1 MLVEQVLEDIVT
13 GQESA
18 ALAKVE
24 SWWSNLLPEIE
35 AEMKILASAEGQIL
49 QGLLPVA
56 AQDVIN
62 GGLTTASFVA
72 AGKDVISKLVAQNVN
87 LGTQT
92 VFSALNAVV
101 SSKVVSAAPATASVT
116 PAAS

>member
-1 MLVEQVLEDIVT
+1 MSIGQVLEDIVT
-13 GQESA
+13 GQESE
-18 ALAKVE
+18 ALAKIK
-24 SWWSNLLPEIE
+24 SWWDGLIPEIQ
-35 AEMKILASAEGQIL
+35 AEITVLTSAEGQIL

-56 AQDVIN
+56 AQDVIT

-72 AGKDVISKLVAQNVN
+72 AGKDVISKLVAQNIT

-101 SSKVVSAAPATASVT
+101 SSKVATAPVVS
-116 PAAS
+116 